1 MTFQSLLGILYID
14 LGNNLPFFLF
24 SSQGNTQLDIS
35 PLCTLTE
42 NGIMNVSLA
51 LTLAR
56 EMNFLRPTFATTGN

>member
-14 LGNNLPFFLF
+14 LGNNLPFFFF

-42 NGIMNVSLA
+42 NSIVNVSLA
-51 LTLAR
+51 LALAR
-56 EMNFLRPTFATTGN
+56 EMKFPRPTFETTGN